1 MGHLYHSLVTASHI
15 PYEAVADRWV
25 VNEIGLY
32 EGLGVLASNRR
43 HDEPWWMYD
52 SNHVQHVQQHEAV
65 LYGIIQHYTALYSIS
80 CSCFKRLDMLQL
92 KRLESS
98 WVGTKWHVSVVV
110 SPQECN
116 LNNHRSYVIL
126 TSTWCGTS
134 PGSLDQH
141 IKTEPWTGQNLWV
154 FQYSFGI
161 PIPKELVV
169 TDLWTL
175 ISLSMQSADYP
186 LLT

>member
-1 MGHLYHSLVTASHI
+1 MKAGGSWRQI
-15 PYEAVADRWV
+15 VATM
-25 VNEIGLY
+25 NHGECMI
-32 EGLGVLASNRR
+32 AA
-43 HDEPWWMYD
+43 MYNIY
-52 SNHVQHVQQHEAV
+52 SSMR
-65 LYGIIQHYTALYSIS
+65 QHYTALYCFIQLFCSIS
-80 CSCFKRLDMLQL
+80 CSCFKRLEMLQL

-98 WVGTKWHVSVVV
+98 WVGTKWHVSIVV
-110 SPQECN
+110 SPQDCN

-141 IKTEPWTGQNLWV
+141 IKTEPWTGQNLRV